1 MARLS
6 ERGILHLPLADI
18 HVWLVLPAY
27 APTGKGIATFLQC
40 WFFIKVMERCMLSYV
55 FNLAKRYV
63 HEGGRHPSV
72 GLQAHVSRSMTWCT
86 CRMVPV
92 SQVRVRCSQDFFAQ
106 LGFQVV
112 QEQLLAVCSIPGL
125 FHGRAHKP
133 SAPRLDRERA
143 RAIFQSTW
151 RAGKCIFTS
160 PHILSPIPPGSGRG
174 SVKALLCETRGPS
187 RGP

>member
-1 MARLS
+1 MTCK
-6 ERGILHLPLADI
+6 LHLHRCRSLSCSREVSI
-18 HVWLVLPAY
+18 RSQHLKCNVQFVRGCVGLVAIFQEP
-27 APTGKGIATFLQC
+27 
-40 WFFIKVMERCMLSYV
+40 WFVSSSCIC
-55 FNLAKRYV
+55 RYV

-72 GLQAHVSRSMTWCT
+72 GLQAHVSRSMAWCT

-125 FHGRAHKP
+125 IHGRAHKP